1 MSLVLETERLRLRLP
16 EAGDAAAIAAALD
29 NFNVTRWLAMTAG
42 LLIWAAHFL
51 GLYLLAS
58 AADVWSSTEAAAGR
72 WIGLGFSLLCL
83 ALIAVVAVVM
93 ARRPLPDGPG
103 LWERRV
109 ALTSAL
115 VAAVG
120 VTWQTTP
127 LAF

>member
-1 MSLVLETERLRLRLP
+1 MK
-16 EAGDAAAIAAALD
+16 
-29 NFNVTRWLAMTAG
+29 RWLAMTAG
-42 LLIWAAHFL
+42 LLIWAGHFL

-93 ARRPLPDGPG
+93 ARRPVPDGPG

-109 ALTSAL
+109 ALTGAL

-120 VTWQTTP
+120 VTWQTAP

>member
-1 MSLVLETERLRLRLP
+1 MK
-16 EAGDAAAIAAALD
+16 
-29 NFNVTRWLAMTAG
+29 RWLAMTAG
-42 LLIWAAHFL
+42 LLIWAGHFL

-93 ARRPLPDGPG
+93 ARRSLPDGPG

-109 ALTSAL
+109 ALTGAL
-115 VAAVG
+115 VAGVG
-120 VTWQTTP
+120 VTWQTAP

>member
-1 MSLVLETERLRLRLP
+1 MK
-16 EAGDAAAIAAALD
+16 
-29 NFNVTRWLAMTAG
+29 RWLAMTAG

-93 ARRPLPDGPG
+93 ARRPVSDGSG

-109 ALTSAL
+109 ALTGAL

-120 VTWQTTP
+120 VTWQTVP

>member
-1 MSLVLETERLRLRLP
+1 MR
-16 EAGDAAAIAAALD
+16 
-29 NFNVTRWLAMTAG
+29 RWLAMTAG
-42 LLIWAAHFL
+42 LLIWTAHFL

-83 ALIAVVAVVM
+83 TLIAVAAFAM
-93 ARRPLPDGPG
+93 ARRPAPEGPA

-109 ALTSAL
+109 ALTGAL

-120 VTWQTTP
+120 VTWQTAP

>member
-1 MSLVLETERLRLRLP
+1 MK
-16 EAGDAAAIAAALD
+16 
-29 NFNVTRWLAMTAG
+29 RWLAMTAG
-42 LLIWAAHFL
+42 LLIWAGHFL

-93 ARRPLPDGPG
+93 ARRPVSDVPG

-109 ALTSAL
+109 ALTGAL

-120 VTWQTTP
+120 VTWQTAP

>member
-1 MSLVLETERLRLRLP
+1 
-16 EAGDAAAIAAALD
+16 
-29 NFNVTRWLAMTAG
+29 MTAG

-58 AADVWSSTEAAAGR
+58 AADVWFSTEAAAGR

-83 ALIAVVAVVM
+83 TLIAVAAFAT
-93 ARRPLPDGPG
+93 ARRPAPDEPA

-109 ALTSAL
+109 ALTGAV

-120 VTWQTTP
+120 VTWQTAP